1 MRVALIGGG
10 FMGEAVVSGLLKEG
24 LAQPGDVTV
33 ADVAP
38 ARRDYMSSEYG
49 VSTTADN
56 EEAVR
61 EAEIVLLAVKPQE
74 FEKVAAG
81 LAGHIGGGQ
90 TVVSIMAGVRAER
103 IVSALGHDAVVRVMP
118 NTAALVGQA
127 MSVWLANDA
136 VTSEGIEAVERLLR
150 ALGREVRVYD
160 EAQIEMA
167 TALSGSG
174 PGFIF
179 LMIEALID
187 GGVQIGLAREQ
198 SKAWVLQ
205 TVFGA
210 ACLARETGKDAA
222 ELRQMVTSKGGTT
235 AAGLQALEDGRAR
248 ETIVAAVE
256 AAYERAKELGA

>member
-33 ADVAP
+33 ADIAQ

-49 VSTTADN
+49 VSSTADN
-56 EEAVR
+56 AEAVR

-81 LAGHIGGGQ
+81 LRGHIGGGQ
-90 TVVSIMAGVRAER
+90 TVISIMAGVRAER
-103 IVSALGHDAVVRVMP
+103 IANALGHEAVVRVMP

-136 VTSEGIEAVERLLR
+136 VTSEGIEAVERLLG
-150 ALGREVRVYD
+150 ALGREMRVTD
-160 EAQIEMA
+160 EKYLDMA
-167 TALSGSG
+167 TALSASG

-179 LMIEALID
+179 LVIEALID
-187 GGVQIGLAREQ
+187 AGVHIGLRREQ
-198 SKAWVLQ
+198 AEELVLQ
-205 TVFGA
+205 TVFGS
-210 ACLARETGKDAA
+210 ACLARQTGKHPA
-222 ELRQMVTSKGGTT
+222 ELRNMVTSPAGTT
-235 AAGLQALEDGRAR
+235 AAGLQVLDEVGLRGAL
-248 ETIVAAVE
+248 IAAVE